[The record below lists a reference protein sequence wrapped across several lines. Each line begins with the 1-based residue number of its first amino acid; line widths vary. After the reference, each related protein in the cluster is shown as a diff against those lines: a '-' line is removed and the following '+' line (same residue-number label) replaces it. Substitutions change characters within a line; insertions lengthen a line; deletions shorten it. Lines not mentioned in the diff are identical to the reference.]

1 KKLKLAL
8 AKLAP
13 LWKALALKLKKA

>member
-8 AKLAP
+8 AKPAL